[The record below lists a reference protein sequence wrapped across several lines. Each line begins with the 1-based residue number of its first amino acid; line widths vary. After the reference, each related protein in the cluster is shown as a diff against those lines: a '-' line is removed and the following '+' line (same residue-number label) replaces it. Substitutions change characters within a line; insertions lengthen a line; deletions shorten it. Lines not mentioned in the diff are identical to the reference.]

1 MHLFPTSLVSRP
13 SRTGLLLFFLS
24 ILLPWISPLQIAA
37 KPTVLFSQ
45 SHAPQKPSHY
55 RGLVVTANNTVWVS
69 GTRGS
74 VLRGKF
80 INADIIQWDT
90 CKTQYPRKDFRDI
103 WALDENTAVAMS
115 IADSAV
121 VIKTT
126 DGGKSWQLVY
136 HDETPGI
143 FLDVIEI
150 DSKTGVGMILGDPLQ
165 GHFKSLFTTD
175 YGSSW
180 TEIPASDWNAPLDTL
195 SSFFAASGTS
205 LSIISSKANHKK
217 QKFSLTAGFAGGG
230 LRPQFHLVQI
240 TYQPSKNQPANI
252 RPNQGPSGAI
262 NGTNN
267 QSESPKI
274 NQKNNPKENPLVN
287 PKENSVVHYMDNSKD
302 NPPLITPQQ
311 QASSANDAWK
321 ISNYPT
327 FELRMKGGPAWGCYG
342 LTTYQTTKGIAVGGN
357 YAQPAFRGDSTGAIA
372 AYTNDILGPWR
383 ASATPPH
390 GYRSGVCVS
399 AGINKD
405 SLFQLFFK
413 DKNNQ
418 CQRFSQAHGELP
430 HTYFYQTN
438 HKKEIPIAICTGT
451 SGTDISFDGGNHWLP
466 LSEERGFNACTWSCN
481 HLILAGNL
489 GKVQSISLRELS
501 NLFQQ
506 LNPPSPSR

>member
-13 SRTGLLLFFLS
+13 SHTGLLLFFLS
-24 ILLPWISPLQIAA
+24 ILLPWISPLLIAA

-121 VIKTT
+121 IIKTT

-180 TEIPASDWNAPLDTL
+180 TEI
-195 SSFFAASGTS
+195 
-205 LSIISSKANHKK
+205 
-217 QKFSLTAGFAGGG
+217 
-230 LRPQFHLVQI
+230 
-240 TYQPSKNQPANI
+240 
-252 RPNQGPSGAI
+252 
-262 NGTNN
+262 
-267 QSESPKI
+267 
-274 NQKNNPKENPLVN
+274 
-287 PKENSVVHYMDNSKD
+287 
-302 NPPLITPQQ
+302 
-311 QASSANDAWK
+311 
-321 ISNYPT
+321 
-327 FELRMKGGPAWGCYG
+327 
-342 LTTYQTTKGIAVGGN
+342 
-357 YAQPAFRGDSTGAIA
+357 
-372 AYTNDILGPWR
+372 
-383 ASATPPH
+383 
-390 GYRSGVCVS
+390 
-399 AGINKD
+399 
-405 SLFQLFFK
+405 
-413 DKNNQ
+413 
-418 CQRFSQAHGELP
+418 
-430 HTYFYQTN
+430 
-438 HKKEIPIAICTGT
+438 
-451 SGTDISFDGGNHWLP
+451 
-466 LSEERGFNACTWSCN
+466 
-481 HLILAGNL
+481 
-489 GKVQSISLRELS
+489 
-501 NLFQQ
+501 
-506 LNPPSPSR
+506 